1 MLYLRSYIRCR
12 SQIPPAGLLHWW
24 NPKNRAFSLRLF
36 CKSIAESMY
45 VCYNKLNHWFCWS
58 FFPCLSF
65 SYFSEIFIQFVFTI
79 SFIKDILHHPTFLF
93 KRYVFLILFCFFS
106 FQTLMNH
113 FSFQSFTSLFSKV
126 FWDSTEFFFFF
137 CEGLFP
143 ISIPFL
149 KAKKFSV
156 SSFVFHFFAFKISQF
171 FPLKCLSRDHLL
183 KTIHIHRLKWKV
195 EISPWVDNSQ

>member
-1 MLYLRSYIRCR
+1 MCVITSLIIDFAGVFFLAFPLAISLKFLFNLCLQLILLRT
-12 SQIPPAGLLHWW
+12 
-24 NPKNRAFSLRLF
+24 FSIILLF
-36 CKSIAESMY
+36 CSKDMFF
-45 VCYNKLNHWFCWS
+45 WF
-58 FFPCLSF
+58 
-65 SYFSEIFIQFVFTI
+65 YFV
-79 SFIKDILHHPTFLF
+79 
-93 KRYVFLILFCFFS
+93 FFS

-126 FWDSTEFFFFF
+126 FWDSTEFFFF